1 MMAST
6 AEDTTSTGRL
16 RQSLGHAW
24 LITRVKHRRV
34 YRRLYRQMA
43 DNHRTL
49 IVGGVLTGIFYLLL
63 IAGAVRGAYILG
75 TAVGT
80 DMFTEQLALARTI
93 IAGMAIGV
101 ALMVSLRTVQEYGDL
116 DEPAPVLTAIP
127 YQEAVWELL
136 LMAYIEFVE
145 LAVVPILAVAV
156 AFAVGAGSVASI
168 PVITVVLLAVVA
180 LSTTAGFVLGQ
191 LLTLSSIRVAFV
203 RRYKT
208 LIGVLAFV
216 VYFIVA
222 ATGALAN
229 IFKVD
234 WTVIGASPLGWV
246 ADLALVVAPTSLIG
260 ITRPTV
266 AAVTLLVGSIFL
278 TWFAVR
284 LTGAV
289 WYADPVQPDDDTD
302 DRNTASGV
310 WTGGLSSGFS
320 ERLFGGRLSHPT
332 LRIAQKSWRRA
343 YRVPLKIQFAV
354 LPGLFLIGPIRQSL
368 EAGEITILLPIS
380 IAIYGAWATGAAF
393 TLNPLGDEGAVLP
406 LTLISGIRGTQ
417 FLRGLLFAGIAIGG
431 PLTVVL
437 AMAVGFASPMDVF
450 SAIVTGMLGGI
461 LCVSACAIGVGV
473 GTAFPKFD
481 PLSSNN
487 PVVVPGMLAFAV
499 YSLVFFLVL
508 LPGLFGSFPPLTQW
522 LSGQVDLSTQIL
534 TLAGLAGTTLLAG
547 GAGWIGLRSAEST
560 IDGYTLVR

>member
-6 AEDTTSTGRL
+6 ADDTTSTGRL

-34 YRRLYRQMA
+34 YRRLYRQMT

-49 IVGGVLTGIFYLLL
+49 VVGVVLTGIFYLLL

-80 DMFTEQLALARTI
+80 DTFTEQLALARTI

-127 YQEAVWELL
+127 YQEAVWGLL
-136 LMAYIEFVE
+136 LMTYIEFVE

-156 AFAVGAGSVASI
+156 AFAVGASSVASI

-289 WYADPVQPDDDTD
+289 WYADPVQPDDTN
-302 DRNTASGV
+302 DRTTVSSD

-320 ERLFGGRLSHPT
+320 ERLFGEHLSHPT

-343 YRVPLKIQFAV
+343 YRTPLKIQFAV
-354 LPGLFLIGPIRQSL
+354 YPGFFLIGAIRQSI
-368 EAGEITILLPIS
+368 EAGEITTQLPIL
-380 IAIYGAWATGAAF
+380 IAIYGAWASGAAF
-393 TLNPLGDEGAVLP
+393 TLNPLGDEGEVLP

-461 LCVSACAIGVGV
+461 LCVSACSIGVGV

-487 PVVVPGMLAFAV
+487 PVVVPGMVAFGV
-499 YSLVFFLVL
+499 YSLVFCIVL

-522 LSGQVDLSTQIL
+522 LSGQVDVSIQIL

-547 GAGWIGLRSAEST
+547 GAGWIGLRSAGST

>member
-6 AEDTTSTGRL
+6 AEDTASTGRL

-101 ALMVSLRTVQEYGDL
+101 TLMVSLRTVQEYGDL

-127 YQEAVWELL
+127 YQEAVWGLL

-156 AFAVGAGSVASI
+156 AFAVSAGSVANI

-266 AAVTLLVGSIFL
+266 AAVTLVVGSIFL

-289 WYADPVQPDDDTD
+289 WYADPVQPDDTNA
-302 DRNTASGV
+302 RNTVSSD

-320 ERLFGGRLSHPT
+320 ERLLGEHLSHPT

-343 YRVPLKIQFAV
+343 YRTPLKIQFAV
-354 LPGLFLIGPIRQSL
+354 YPGLFLIGPIRQSI
-368 EAGEITILLPIS
+368 ETGEITTQLPIL
-380 IAIYGAWATGAAF
+380 IAIYGAWASGAAF
-393 TLNPLGDEGAVLP
+393 TLNPLGDEGEVLP

-450 SAIVTGMLGGI
+450 SVIVTGMLGGI

-481 PLSSNN
+481 PLSDNN
-487 PVVVPGMLAFAV
+487 PVVVPGMVAFAV

-508 LPGLFGSFPPLTQW
+508 LPGLFGSFPPLIQW
-522 LSGQVDLSTQIL
+522 LSGQVNVSTPIL

-547 GAGWIGLRSAEST
+547 GAGWIGLRSAESM

>member
-6 AEDTTSTGRL
+6 AEDMTSTGRL

-75 TAVGT
+75 TAIGT
-80 DMFTEQLALARTI
+80 DMFSEQLALARTI

-116 DEPAPVLTAIP
+116 DEPAPVLTAIS
-127 YQEAVWELL
+127 YQEAVWGLL

-156 AFAVGAGSVASI
+156 AFAVGAGSVASV

-289 WYADPVQPDDDTD
+289 WYADPVQPDNTN
-302 DRNTASGV
+302 DRNTVSSD

-320 ERLFGGRLSHPT
+320 ERLFGEHLSHPT

-354 LPGLFLIGPIRQSL
+354 YPGLFLIGPIRQSI
-368 EAGEITILLPIS
+368 EAGEITTQLPML
-380 IAIYGAWATGAAF
+380 IAIYGAWASGAAF
-393 TLNPLGDEGAVLP
+393 TLNPLGDEGEVLP

-431 PLTVVL
+431 PLTVVF

-450 SAIVTGMLGGI
+450 SAVVTGMLGGI

-481 PLSSNN
+481 PLSDNN

-499 YSLVFFLVL
+499 YSLVFCLVL
-508 LPGLFGSFPPLTQW
+508 LPSLFGNFPPLTQW
-522 LSGQVDLSTQIL
+522 LSGQVDVSTQIL

-560 IDGYTLVR
+560 IDVYTLVR